1 MASRQR
7 AYSST
12 IKACVEAFCKALG
25 MFTENQVALHEGD
38 EPPYRMEDF
47 EALIHDFNSVDRPL

>member
-1 MASRQR
+1 MAARQR
-7 AYSST
+7 AYSLT

-47 EALIHDFNSVDRPL
+47 EALIHDIN